1 MAMRGT
7 FARATSGIFPPPA
20 STVSIGT
27 VGKGA
32 PRSLRLFASVPKR
45 QNQHDSL
52 IRSAASS
59 GSFVSALAPG
69 ASAKRC
75 PGVVGSTYSSTH
87 MSRPLTIFGER
98 LGLPL
103 SSSCSFSTLTKYHLG
118 SLAHLAG
125 IGVSSAASSSL
136 IGGSIQQR
144 HRQMHSSGRPPQPP
158 RNRITAGLASI
169 GTAGM
174 LLAGKGKYLIGALKL
189 TKFASLGSMLVT
201 VGTYSMFYGWPFATG
216 MVGLILVHESGH
228 ALMMHK
234 LGIPFKPMVFI
245 PFMGAAVAMKE
256 RPRDAFEE
264 ALVAFGGPV
273 LGSIGAAGVFAA
285 GVATNS
291 NLLVALGDFG
301 FMINLFN
308 LLPIGMMDGGRICGA
323 VSPYAGVVGLGIG
336 GTMVYNGMISN
347 PIFYLILLA
356 GGWETF
362 QKFYN
367 PAQHVPPNYYAISGA
382 QRTGITAGYF
392 ALVASL
398 FAAMSVSSAV
408 KKTPE
413 ELQRERQLG
422 VYHRPDEWH

>member
-1 MAMRGT
+1 MMSAFRPL
-7 FARATSGIFPPPA
+7 RLLA
-20 STVSIGT
+20 SAQNQQSHKI
-27 VGKGA
+27 
-32 PRSLRLFASVPKR
+32 RSLSSAVSFSSVSVAP
-45 QNQHDSL
+45 
-52 IRSAASS
+52 AA
-59 GSFVSALAPG
+59 AR
-69 ASAKRC
+69 RC
-75 PGVVGSTYSSTH
+75 PGVGGSSSTYCCIKALRTTQSFL
-87 MSRPLTIFGER
+87 MYQ
-98 LGLPL
+98 PL
-103 SSSCSFSTLTKYHLG
+103 STITKVHMG
-118 SLAHLAG
+118 SLSHLAG
-125 IGVSSAASSSL
+125 FGTGVSGATSISL
-136 IGGSIQQR
+136 VQQQQQ
-144 HRQMHSSGRPPQPP
+144 RQMHSNSRPPQPP

-174 LLAGKGKYLIGALKL
+174 LLAGKGKYLLGALKL

-228 ALMMHK
+228 ALMMHR
-234 LGIPFKPMVFI
+234 LGIPFKPMVFV
-245 PFMGAAVAMKE
+245 PFLGAAVAMKE
-256 RPRDAFEE
+256 RPRDAYDE

-285 GVATNS
+285 GVANNS
-291 NLLVALGDFG
+291 NLLIALGDFG

-323 VSPYAGVVGLGIG
+323 VSPYAGVIGLGIG
-336 GTMVYNGMISN
+336 GTMVYNGMIAN

-382 QRTGITAGYF
+382 QRAAITGGYF
-392 ALVASL
+392 ALVAAL
-398 FAAMSVSSAV
+398 FTAMSVSSAM

-413 ELQRERQLG
+413 QLQRERQLG
-422 VYHRPDEWH
+422 VYHHPDEY

>member
-1 MAMRGT
+1 MRGA
-7 FARATSGIFPPPA
+7 FARATSGNFRPPA
-20 STVSIGT
+20 STVSTGNA
-27 VGKGA
+27 GKGA
-32 PRSLRLFASVPKR
+32 LQSLRLFASVPNR
-45 QNQHDSL
+45 QNQHSK
-52 IRSAASS
+52 IRLAAASS
-59 GSFVSALAPG
+59 GSFVLGAVHVAPG
-69 ASAKRC
+69 
-75 PGVVGSTYSSTH
+75 G
-87 MSRPLTIFGER
+87 R

-103 SSSCSFSTLTKYHLG
+103 SSSYSFSSLTKYHLG
-118 SLAHLAG
+118 SLTHLAG

-136 IGGSIQQR
+136 IGGSIQQQQQQQQQ

-158 RNRITAGLASI
+158 RNRITAGLASV

-256 RPRDAFEE
+256 RPRDTFEE

-323 VSPYAGVVGLGIG
+323 VSPYAGVIGLGIG

-398 FAAMSVSSAV
+398 FAAMSVSSAM

>member
-1 MAMRGT
+1 MAMRGA
-7 FARATSGIFPPPA
+7 FARTTIGSGFRPPA
-20 STVSIGT
+20 STVPIGI
-27 VGKGA
+27 GRKGA
-32 PRSLRLFASVPKR
+32 PRSLRLFASVPNR
-45 QNQHDSL
+45 QNQHNK

-59 GSFVSALAPG
+59 GSFVPGAPVVAG

-75 PGVVGSTYSSTH
+75 PGVVGSTYSFTY
-87 MSRPLTIFGER
+87 MSQPLAMSGGR
-98 LGLPL
+98 LGSPL
-103 SSSCSFSTLTKYHLG
+103 YSSYSFSTLTKYHLG
-118 SLAHLAG
+118 S
-125 IGVSSAASSSL
+125 SSL
-136 IGGSIQQR
+136 IGGSIQQ
-144 HRQMHSSGRPPQPP
+144 HRQMHSSGRSPQPP

-245 PFMGAAVAMKE
+245 PFLGAAVAMKE

-367 PAQHVPPNYYAISGA
+367 PAQHVPPKYYSISGA

-398 FAAMSVSSAV
+398 FAAMSVSSAM